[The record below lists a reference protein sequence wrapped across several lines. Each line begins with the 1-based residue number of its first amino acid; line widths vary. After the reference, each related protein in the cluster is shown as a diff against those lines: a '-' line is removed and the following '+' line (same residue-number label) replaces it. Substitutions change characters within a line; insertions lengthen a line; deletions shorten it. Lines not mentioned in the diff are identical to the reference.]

1 MTFEPVAR
9 GDLRQTFSAALARQ
23 DVHAASRA
31 ARAMLRDGKSRDAK
45 FVSNAVRGAELPGA
59 PKLRVALL
67 SSFSIEFLTDTLTA
81 QAFAEGLRVEIHLAG
96 FDQYR
101 QEILDPGSALY
112 RFAPDVVILAVEG
125 ARWAP
130 ALYHDYMQVGM
141 NNEARA
147 VDDAQAEI
155 RQLVDAFRRN
165 SRAVLLV
172 HNLVEPRW
180 RALGILDGQ
189 VGTGQG
195 DAIARINER
204 LHALAREN
212 AGVHVVDVSGL
223 AAQVGL
229 RGWQDQR
236 MALFARQPVASAA
249 LNELARLHV
258 RYLRALAG
266 KARKCLVLDLD
277 NTLWGGVVGE
287 QGPLGVALGTEYP
300 GSAFTAFQRAIRDL
314 QKRGVILAIASKNN
328 PPDVDE
334 VFEKN
339 QAMVLRRQD
348 FAVLEV
354 GWNEKHESLA
364 RIAKKLNIGLDHL
377 VFVDDNPVECA
388 RVEEVLPAVRV
399 ICLPEQPE
407 LNIDA
412 LFADGL
418 FDTLSLSAED
428 MQRTELY
435 QRREQAEALR
445 SNDVPIEEFYRDLGM
460 SVVLAPVRP
469 ASLARAAQMTQKTNQ
484 FNTTTIRFSEA
495 EISARMATND
505 WWIRTVKV
513 ADRFGDH
520 GITGLVMARADKD
533 HVDIETFLMSCR
545 VIGRTVETAVLARL
559 AQWAKDSGAPR
570 ARGRI
575 IPTPKNVPVRELY
588 GQHGFTRDTADETVW
603 WLDLGGKVPQDP
615 AWLSITEEA

>member
-9 GDLRQTFSAALARQ
+9 GDARQTFAVALARQ
-23 DVHAASRA
+23 DILAASRA
-31 ARAMLRDGKSRDAK
+31 ARTILREGKSRDAK
-45 FVSNAVRGAELPGA
+45 FVSNAVRGAEFAGA

-67 SSFSIEFLTDTLTA
+67 SSFSIEFLTDALTA
-81 QAFAEGLRVEIHLAG
+81 HAFAEGLRVETYVAG

-112 RFAPDVVILAVEG
+112 RFAPDVVVLAVEG

-130 ALYHDYMQVGM
+130 ALYHDYLQSGM
-141 NNEARA
+141 N
-147 VDDAQAEI
+147 AEDRVVSESVGEI
-155 RQLVDAFRRN
+155 KQLVDTFRRH

-180 RALGILDGQ
+180 PSLGILDGQ
-189 VGTGQG
+189 VGSGQG
-195 DAIARINER
+195 ASIARLNER
-204 LHALAREN
+204 LQALAREN
-212 AGVHVVDVSGL
+212 AGVHVVDLSGL
-223 AAQVGL
+223 AGQVGL

-236 MALFARQPVASAA
+236 MALFARQPIASAA
-249 LNELARLHV
+249 LNDLARLHV

-287 QGPLGVALGTEYP
+287 QGPLGVALGADYP
-300 GSAFTAFQRAIRDL
+300 GSAFVAFQRAIRDL

-339 QAMVLRRQD
+339 QAMLLRKSD

-354 GWNEKHESLA
+354 GWNEKTESLV

-377 VFVDDNPVECA
+377 VFVDDNPVECS

-407 LNIDA
+407 LIVDA

-435 QRREQAEALR
+435 QRREQAEAMR
-445 SNDVPIEEFYRDLGM
+445 RDDVPIEEFYRDLNM

-484 FNTTTIRFSEA
+484 FNTTTIRCSEA
-495 EISARMATND
+495 DVSAAPGGERLVGPDGEGRRPLWRPRHHRA
-505 WWIRTVKV
+505 
-513 ADRFGDH
+513 GDGARQQRPRRHRDVPAELPRHRPH
-520 GITGLVMARADKD
+520 GRDCDAWRGWRVGRRA
-533 HVDIETFLMSCR
+533 
-545 VIGRTVETAVLARL
+545 
-559 AQWAKDSGAPR
+559 
-570 ARGRI
+570 
-575 IPTPKNVPVRELY
+575 
-588 GQHGFTRDTADETVW
+588 
-603 WLDLGGKVPQDP
+603 
-615 AWLSITEEA
+615 

>member
-9 GDLRQTFSAALARQ
+9 GDARQAFAAALARQ
-23 DVHAASRA
+23 DILAASRA
-31 ARAMLRDGKSRDAK
+31 ARTILREGKSRDAK
-45 FVSNAVRGAELPGA
+45 FVSNAVRGADIAGA

-67 SSFSIEFLTDTLTA
+67 SSFSIEFLTDALIA
-81 QAFAEGLRVEIHLAG
+81 HAFAEGLRVETYIAG

-125 ARWAP
+125 GRWAP
-130 ALYHDYMQVGM
+130 ALYHDYLQSGM
-141 NNEARA
+141 N
-147 VDDAQAEI
+147 AEERVVADSVGEI
-155 RQLVDAFRRN
+155 KQLVDTFRRH

-172 HNLVEPRW
+172 HNLVQPRW
-180 RALGILDGQ
+180 PSLGILDGQ
-189 VGTGQG
+189 VGSGQG
-195 DAIARINER
+195 ASIARINER
-204 LHALAREN
+204 LQALARDN
-212 AGVHVVDVSGL
+212 AGVHVVDLSGL
-223 AAQVGL
+223 AGQVGL

-236 MALFARQPVASAA
+236 MALFARQPIASAA
-249 LNELARLHV
+249 LNDLARLHV

-266 KARKCLVLDLD
+266 RSRKCLVLDLD

-287 QGPLGVALGTEYP
+287 QGPLGVALGAEYP
-300 GSAFTAFQRAIRDL
+300 GSAFVAFQRAIRDL

-339 QAMVLRRQD
+339 QAMLLRKSD

-354 GWNEKHESLA
+354 GWNEKTESLV

-377 VFVDDNPVECA
+377 VFVDDNPVECS

-407 LNIDA
+407 LIVDA
-412 LFADGL
+412 LLADGL

-435 QRREQAEALR
+435 QRREQAEAMR
-445 SNDVPIEEFYRDLGM
+445 RDDVPIEEFYRDLNM
-460 SVVLAPVRP
+460 SVVLAPVGA

-484 FNTTTIRFSEA
+484 FNTTTIRCSEA
-495 EISARMATND
+495 DVSARMAAND
-505 WWIRTVKV
+505 WWVRTVKV

-520 GITGLVMARADKD
+520 GITGLVMARANND
-533 HVDIETFLMSCR
+533 HVDIETFLLSCR
-545 VIGRTVETAVLARL
+545 VIGRTVETAILARL
-559 AQWAKDSGAPR
+559 AGWAKAAGVPR
-570 ARGRI
+570 VRGRI
-575 IPTPKNVPVRELY
+575 IPTAKNVPVRELY
-588 GQHGFTRDTADETVW
+588 EQHGFRRDPADETVW
-603 WLDLGGKVPQDP
+603 WLELEGKVPQDP
-615 AWLSITEEA
+615 AWLNITEEA